1 MPRQDDEPTTIPEI
15 LDMEPSRSKDEK
27 AWIGGTFE
35 AVVRRAKRIQ
45 PKGVNWHFFTCYLHD
60 PQNDHIAIKAT
71 SDVDFVSMEG
81 DLVEVSG
88 NGISREQY
96 LKGTDYPSKYEGDP
110 EIKMGKNAQ
119 VQVIGSGR
127 APSGSK
133 ADSGR
138 GRETATTAA
147 TGGDGKKGKR
157 VPYGPAVGGS
167 LEIASRAISAMKN
180 PPQPG
185 TSEWAKL
192 LFEVGSDVLRLNEVM
207 EKGLLADM
215 AKVREGGVDEEAEA
229 EKKAEAERKAKEEA
243 TRKAAE
249 EAERRAQEE
258 ANEDDEDLEDDVP
271 F

>member
-1 MPRQDDEPTTIPEI
+1 
-15 LDMEPSRSKDEK
+15 MEPSRSKDEK

-45 PKGVNWHFFTCYLHD
+45 PKGASWHFFTCYLHD

-96 LKGTDYPSKYEGDP
+96 LKGTDYPTKHEGDP

-127 APSGSK
+127 APSESEP
-133 ADSGR
+133 AR
-138 GRETATTAA
+138 GRDAAPAA
-147 TGGDGKKGKR
+147 TGGDGKKAKR

-167 LEIASRAISAMKN
+167 LEIASRAISEMDN

-215 AKVREGGVDEEAEA
+215 AKVREGGVDPEAEA

-243 TRKAAE
+243 DRKAAE
-249 EAERRAQEE
+249 EAERKAQEQ
-258 ANEDDEDLEDDVP
+258 ANQDDEDLEEDCP